1 MECML
6 KDITLHYEV
15 HGEGK
20 PVIMLH
26 GFTVDSGIML
36 GCMEP
41 VFRNVPGYKRIYP
54 DLPGMGKTKGES
66 WITNSDQML
75 DIVIDFINKVIPG
88 ETFLLAGESYGGYL
102 ARGII
107 QRMAERVEGL
117 LMLCPGI
124 IMTPGWRNA
133 PDHTVLEKDEALVS
147 ELEPSVAK
155 GFASI
160 NVVLNRRVWEKYRE
174 DVLTGLSR
182 ADFPFL
188 DNLYAK
194 GYAFSFDV
202 DKQAEKFTRP
212 ALILVGRQ
220 DSVVGYKDAWGIL
233 DNYPRA
239 TFAVLDKAAHNLQI
253 EQENLFQCLVR
264 EWIDRVEK
272 HNRP

>member
-1 MECML
+1 MKCILEGV
-6 KDITLHYEV
+6 TLHYEV
-15 HGEGK
+15 YGEGK

-26 GFTVDSGIML
+26 GYTVDSGIML

-75 DIVIDFINKVIPG
+75 DIVIDFINRVVPG
-88 ETFLLAGESYGGYL
+88 ESFLLAGESYGGYL

-107 QRMAERVEGL
+107 LRMAERVDGL
-117 LMLCPGI
+117 LMLCPGV

-133 PDHTVLEKDEALVS
+133 PDHTVLEKDEELLT

-160 NVVLNRRVWEKYRE
+160 NVVLNRKVWEKYRD
-174 DVLTGLSR
+174 DVLTGLNR
-182 ADFPFL
+182 ADFSFL
-188 DNLYAK
+188 DNLYAR

-202 DKQAEKFTRP
+202 DKNAKKFIHP

-220 DSVVGYKDAWGIL
+220 DSVVGYKDAWDIL

-239 TFAVLDKAAHNLQI
+239 TFAVLDRAGHNLQL
-253 EQENLFQCLVR
+253 EQEELFQCLVK

-272 HNRP
+272 HSL